1 MKKAELQQELDDWN
15 IIYSSKDT
23 VPELR
28 SAVMQSRKD
37 RDIKVPKEPGAS
49 HGLSGLKKMELQEM
63 CRERGIPVGPHHTNG
78 MLINL
83 IKQHMSLTST
93 PKGTDV
99 YNIGRYQGMTYRQVR
114 TTFSDYCAWVKTTHE
129 ESGGSCHWELQRF
142 YRYLNRA
149 LSPEPVPMTPTVKK
163 ERHPDPTLRVE
174 MAELKNQI
182 NDLDQRLRQTN
193 KRGSSSESTMGVDQT
208 NDTSEEVANVL
219 RAIMQRLENLELRE
233 NARSDT
239 SSWSEVKEPPK
250 D

>member
-1 MKKAELQQELDDWN
+1 MSQTPTVKLQSVSDMKKVELQQELDEWN

-37 RDIKVPKEPGAS
+37 RDIQTPKEPGPS

-99 YNIGRYQGMTYRQVR
+99 YNI
-114 TTFSDYCAWVKTTHE
+114 
-129 ESGGSCHWELQRF
+129 
-142 YRYLNRA
+142 
-149 LSPEPVPMTPTVKK
+149 
-163 ERHPDPTLRVE
+163 
-174 MAELKNQI
+174 
-182 NDLDQRLRQTN
+182 
-193 KRGSSSESTMGVDQT
+193 
-208 NDTSEEVANVL
+208 
-219 RAIMQRLENLELRE
+219 
-233 NARSDT
+233 
-239 SSWSEVKEPPK
+239 
-250 D
+250 